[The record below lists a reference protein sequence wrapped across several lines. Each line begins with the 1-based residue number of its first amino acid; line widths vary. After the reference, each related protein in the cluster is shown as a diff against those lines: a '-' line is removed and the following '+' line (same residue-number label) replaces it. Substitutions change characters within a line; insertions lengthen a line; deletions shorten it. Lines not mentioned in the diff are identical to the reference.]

1 MTPNKLNSKAVELLT
16 PRIEDE
22 YKAMYFYRAAANWAT
37 DNGYFDAAEYFDKES
52 KEEAEHAEGIQKYLV
67 DWNVLPVLP
76 SIETPETFKDL
87 VDIINKSYA
96 MEYELYEAYEDISLR
111 LMELPDISTFDFIQ
125 KYRANQ
131 TQSVAKYADKLNM
144 LEGVEGTKFNLLVI
158 EKKLFA

>member
-1 MTPNKLNSKAVELLT
+1 
-16 PRIEDE
+16 
-22 YKAMYFYRAAANWAT
+22 
-37 DNGYFDAAEYFDKES
+37 
-52 KEEAEHAEGIQKYLV
+52 
-67 DWNVLPVLP
+67 
-76 SIETPETFKDL
+76 
-87 VDIINKSYA
+87 